1 MTRYICSECGS
12 EIPYVSDFC
21 YQCGSLKNKAF
32 KIDEGGEM
40 EGGEVPCPNCG
51 KPIEEGAKFCRHCGI
66 ETDSVPAAPGIQ
78 FGPNMFTPMVLRKNG
93 ALAMGL
99 AFILGFLGIY
109 GLGHLALKKWS
120 RGIMYLSMS
129 AVNWYIYMATG
140 NLVTVVMLIS
150 LFIFFRQCTEVTVL
164 AYGRE

>member
-21 YQCGSLKNKAF
+21 YQCGSLKSDAF
-32 KIDEGGEM
+32 KIDGGNKDL
-40 EGGEVPCPNCG
+40 GEVPCPNCG
-51 KPIEEGAKFCRHCGI
+51 KPIDEGVKFCRHCGI
-66 ETDSVPAAPGIQ
+66 ETESVPVQKVMGRSYGLI
-78 FGPNMFTPMVLRKNG
+78 PMTLKKNG

-99 AFILGFLGIY
+99 AFLFGFLGIY

-120 RGIMYLSMS
+120 RGVMFLAMS
-129 AVNWYIYMATG
+129 AVNWYIYIVTG
-140 NLVTVVMLIS
+140 DFITMVMLIS
-150 LFIFFRQCTEVTVL
+150 LFIFFRQSMEVTAL